1 MMLFLGRFSSLT
13 HMQNEQNLSLKK
25 HINLIKFFQFKI
37 HKNTKKKK
45 IILMN
50 IQNNFS
56 LKNYNTFG
64 IEAKANQFVS
74 VSSIEE
80 LKEVLTQSDDIFI
93 LGGGSNMLLTQ
104 NIEKL
109 VVHVNLKGRE
119 IVEQNDDFA
128 IVKAQAGE
136 NWHEFV
142 LWCIAQNLGGI
153 ENLSLIPGNV
163 GTTPIQNIGAYG
175 VEIKDT
181 MFSCEA
187 LNLKTL
193 EIETFTNAQC
203 KFEYRESVF
212 KNELKNQYIITSVS
226 FKLTKKNHKVSTTYG
241 AIETELH
248 HQNIKNPTLKD
259 VSNAVIA
266 IRQSKLPDPKELGNS
281 GSFFKNP
288 VVPISVY
295 EKAKEKHPDI
305 PNYPVSETH
314 VKVPA
319 GWLIEQ
325 AGFKGKRFGD
335 AGIHSKQALVLVNY
349 GQATGSEIWSVAQ
362 HIQQTVKEMFGIV
375 IEAEV
380 NVI

>member
-1 MMLFLGRFSSLT
+1 
-13 HMQNEQNLSLKK
+13 MQ
-25 HINLIKFFQFKI
+25 
-37 HKNTKKKK
+37 
-45 IILMN
+45 
-50 IQNNFS
+50 IQSDFS

-64 IEAKANQFVS
+64 IEAKAKQFVS
-74 VSSIEE
+74 VSSIAE
-80 LKEVLTQSDDIFI
+80 LKEILVQNNPIFI

-104 NIEKL
+104 DIQKL
-109 VVHVNLKGRE
+109 VLHVNLKGIE
-119 IVEQNDDFA
+119 IVETNEDFA

-142 LWCIAQNLGGI
+142 LYCIEQNLGGI

-181 MFSCEA
+181 MLSCEA

-193 EIETFTNAQC
+193 EIETFTNADCQ
-203 KFEYRESVF
+203 FEYRESIF
-212 KNELKNQYIITSVS
+212 KKELKNQYIITSVS
-226 FKLTKKNHKVSTTYG
+226 FKLSTKNHKVSTTYG
-241 AIETELH
+241 VIGAELQKNNIE
-248 HQNIKNPTLKD
+248 NPTLKD
-259 VSNAVIA
+259 ISNAVIA

-288 VVPISVY
+288 IISKEAY
-295 EKAKEKHPDI
+295 ENAKALHPEM
-305 PNYPVSETH
+305 PHYVVSETE

-335 AGIHSKQALVLVNY
+335 AGVHKNQALVLVNY
-349 GQATGSEIWSVAQ
+349 GAATGAEIVALSKN
-362 HIQQTVKEMFGIV
+362 IQKTILEKFGIA

-380 NVI
+380 NII

>member
-1 MMLFLGRFSSLT
+1 
-13 HMQNEQNLSLKK
+13 
-25 HINLIKFFQFKI
+25 
-37 HKNTKKKK
+37 
-45 IILMN
+45 MN
-50 IQNNFS
+50 IIQNQS

-64 IEAKANQFVS
+64 IDAKAKEFIAVNTVDAL
-74 VSSIEE
+74 VEVVASSQD
-80 LKEVLTQSDDIFI
+80 LFI

-104 NIEKL
+104 DIQKL
-109 VVHVNLKGRE
+109 VVHLDLKGLE
-119 IVEQNDDFA
+119 IIEENEDFV
-128 IVKAQAGE
+128 IVRAQAGE

-142 LWCIAQNLGGI
+142 LWCIDQDFGGI

-181 MFSCEA
+181 LFSCEA
-187 LNLKTL
+187 LNRKTL
-193 EIETFTNAQC
+193 QIETFTNEQC
-203 KFEYRESVF
+203 KFDYRESVF
-212 KNELKNQYIITSVS
+212 KNELKEQYIITAVL

-241 AIETELH
+241 AIETELSN
-248 HQNIKNPTLKD
+248 QNIQNPTLKD
-259 VSNAVIA
+259 ISNAVIA

-288 VVPISVY
+288 VISKEAY
-295 EKAKEKHPDI
+295 KKAKAIHPDM
-305 PNYPVSETH
+305 PHYVVSENS

-335 AGIHSKQALVLVNY
+335 AGVHKNQALVLVNY
-349 GQATGSEIWSVAQ
+349 GTATGAELVALSQ
-362 HIQQTVKEMFGIV
+362 TIQQTILDQFGIA

-380 NVI
+380 NII

>member
-1 MMLFLGRFSSLT
+1 
-13 HMQNEQNLSLKK
+13 
-25 HINLIKFFQFKI
+25 
-37 HKNTKKKK
+37 
-45 IILMN
+45 MN
-50 IQNNFS
+50 IIQNQS

-64 IEAKANQFVS
+64 IDTNAQQFVS
-74 VSSIEE
+74 VNSISE
-80 LKEVLTQSDDIFI
+80 LKDILSNNKEIFI

-104 NIEKL
+104 DISKL
-109 VVHVNLKGRE
+109 VVHIDIKGKE
-119 IVEQNDDFA
+119 IVEENDDFV

-142 LWCIAQNLGGI
+142 LWCIDQNFGGI

-187 LNLKTL
+187 LNKKTL
-193 EIETFTNAQC
+193 AIETFTNAQC

-212 KNELKNQYIITSVS
+212 KNELKDKYIITSVS
-226 FKLTKKNHKVSTTYG
+226 FKLSKRNHNVSTTYG
-241 AIETELH
+241 AIETELVQ
-248 HQNIKNPTLKD
+248 QNIKNPTLKD

-288 VVPISVY
+288 IVSNEIY
-295 EKAKEKHPDI
+295 EKAKALHPEM
-305 PNYPVSETH
+305 PHYVVSETH

-335 AGIHSKQALVLVNY
+335 AGVHKNQALVLVNY
-349 GQATGSEIWSVAQ
+349 GAATGAEIVALSKN
-362 HIQQTVKEMFGIV
+362 IQQTILEQFGIA

-380 NVI
+380 NII

>member
-1 MMLFLGRFSSLT
+1 
-13 HMQNEQNLSLKK
+13 
-25 HINLIKFFQFKI
+25 
-37 HKNTKKKK
+37 
-45 IILMN
+45 MN
-50 IQNNFS
+50 IIQHQS

-64 IEAKANQFVS
+64 IEARAKEFIAVDTIDS
-74 VSSIEE
+74 LIEVVASNKD
-80 LKEVLTQSDDIFI
+80 LFI

-104 NIEKL
+104 DIEKL
-109 VVHVNLKGRE
+109 VVHVDLKGRE
-119 IVEQNDDFA
+119 IIEQNENFV

-142 LWCIAQNLGGI
+142 LWCIAQDFGGI

-181 MFSCEA
+181 LYSCEA
-187 LNLKTL
+187 LNRKTL
-193 EIETFTNAQC
+193 QIETFTNAQC
-203 KFEYRESVF
+203 QFDYRESVF
-212 KNELKNQYIITSVS
+212 KNELKEQYIITAVL
-226 FKLTKKNHKVSTTYG
+226 FKLTKKDHAVSTTYG
-241 AIETELH
+241 AIEAELSK
-248 HQNIKNPTLKD
+248 QNIQNPSLKD
-259 VSNAVIA
+259 ISNAVIA

-288 VVPISVY
+288 IISKEAY
-295 EKAKEKHPDI
+295 EKAKALHPDM
-305 PNYPVSETH
+305 PHYVVSENS

-335 AGIHSKQALVLVNY
+335 AGVHKNQALVLVNY
-349 GQATGSEIWSVAQ
+349 GTATGAELVALSQ
-362 HIQQTVKEMFGIV
+362 NIQQTILTQFGIA

-380 NVI
+380 NII